1 MKKIMA
7 LTVAAIMMLSLAACG
22 SPEEVQPE
30 EQVDYE
36 IAMVTE
42 AGLIMNGGYSEVA
55 WNTMRKRE
63 YRIST
68 TRQRKHRKMHI
79 AR

>member
-42 AGLIMNGGYSEVA
+42 AGLIMNGGYSEVTCD
-55 WNTMRKRE
+55 TMRKGE
-63 YRIST
+63 YRISI
-68 TRQRKHRKMHI
+68 TRQRKHRKQHI